1 MAAVGF
7 FSHPKASFFQF
18 YKGTSMASRRQVIMG
33 GGAAALACALNFI
46 RVEARTQ
53 TDGQIPPGGVPSIIK
68 DGNTEGVVQLTYP
81 DGKRIRIYENKFVIL
96 KDNQAPQEVGT
107 FGSDI
112 DSLPMPRLPE
122 DEALIQWLNAHAD
135 DLRTTI
141 RKLLRND
148 SSSNDQYDS
157 YEKNRPLTV
166 YKKIL
171 VRHKY
176 IKRLSGIV

>member
-1 MAAVGF
+1 
-7 FSHPKASFFQF
+7 
-18 YKGTSMASRRQVIMG
+18 MASRRQVILG
-33 GGAAALACALNFI
+33 GGAAAALAFALNSSG
-46 RVEARTQ
+46 VEGRTQ

-81 DGKRIRIYENKFVIL
+81 DGKRIRIYDNKFVIL

-107 FGSDI
+107 FGSHI

-122 DEALIQWLNAHAD
+122 DEALTKWLNAHAD
-135 DLRTTI
+135 DLRITI

-148 SSSNDQYDS
+148 SSSNDEYDS

>member
-1 MAAVGF
+1 M
-7 FSHPKASFFQF
+7 P
-18 YKGTSMASRRQVIMG
+18 SRRQVIMG
-33 GGAAALACALNFI
+33 GGAAALAYGLNCI
-46 RVEARTQ
+46 AVESRTQ
-53 TDGQIPPGGVPSIIK
+53 TDQSQIPPGGTPSIIK
-68 DGNTEGVVQLTYP
+68 EGNTEGVVQLTYP
-81 DGKRIRIYENKFVIL
+81 DGKRIRIYDNKFVIL
-96 KDNQAPQEVGT
+96 KDNQDPQEFGY

-112 DSLPMPRLPE
+112 DSLQMPRLP
-122 DEALIQWLNAHAD
+122 DDAALVTWLNAHAD

-141 RKLLRND
+141 RKLLRDD

-157 YEKNRPLTV
+157 YEKKHPLTV